1 MGRSKHTPE
10 REHETFRGINR
21 REECEGERE
30 KEQARPRGEY
40 LEDRRGRNLYTPM
53 IPGSGCRSKYTPRR
67 EPETLSGYGREE
79 FSKPKPFFS
88 ILMIRSLY
96 NYMPYPCFVSPIGH
110 NIR

>member
-67 EPETLSGYGREE
+67 EPETLSGYGRREE
-79 FSKPKPFFS
+79 YEGERGRREGERAS
-88 ILMIRSLY
+88 ICRCL
-96 NYMPYPCFVSPIGH
+96 
-110 NIR
+110 